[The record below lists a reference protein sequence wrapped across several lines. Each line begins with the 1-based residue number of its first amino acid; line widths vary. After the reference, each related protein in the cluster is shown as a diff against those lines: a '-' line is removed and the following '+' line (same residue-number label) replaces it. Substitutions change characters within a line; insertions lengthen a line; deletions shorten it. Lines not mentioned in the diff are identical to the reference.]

1 MIVARWSE
9 AEDAVLRE
17 LNGKVPHA
25 TIAETVGR
33 SSGAVRNRIYTLGIS
48 VNDNSWSDEELAK
61 ALTTYAGPIENANN
75 HGTYPQWAIA
85 RHRIAGKQLKVI
97 RRALLK
103 EPA

>member
-1 MIVARWSE
+1 MSEMDELVARLQ
-9 AEDAVLRE
+9 AENARLR
-17 LNGKVPHA
+17 
-25 TIAETVGR
+25 
-33 SSGAVRNRIYTLGIS
+33 TLG
-48 VNDNSWSDEELAK
+48 EGLAK